1 MHMRMHVHVH
11 ICVQV
16 RPLRRPRQGRS
27 SALTVTTRCSARE
40 RRPAAGTTRTG
51 VASSAI
57 EHRSQQSHFRPHG
70 YARRRD
76 AREMTSLSTGHSVE
90 TRLVLERLRR
100 IVGGGGTRADALPR
114 GTDAR
119 GTARATAG
127 PLSSR
132 RKAQRGAWLPS
143 RRGAVCPDRTPPH
156 RISLEP
162 PLAILSVR
170 CGLVAWFAFGGVVSA
185 GRLLRMINWLVGE
198 MQSFVDVCVCV
209 LSYSIINGAPRS
221 APG

>member
-1 MHMRMHVHVH
+1 
-11 ICVQV
+11 
-16 RPLRRPRQGRS
+16 
-27 SALTVTTRCSARE
+27 
-40 RRPAAGTTRTG
+40 
-51 VASSAI
+51 
-57 EHRSQQSHFRPHG
+57 
-70 YARRRD
+70 
-76 AREMTSLSTGHSVE
+76 MTSLSTGHSVE

-162 PLAILSVR
+162 PLAIL

-198 MQSFVDVCVCV
+198 MQSFVDVCVCALIFNYKWSSTFSTRVIQQQPQRATPKAVLTQGQWPRSWLV
-209 LSYSIINGAPRS
+209 LSEKINLTLHAPS
-221 APG
+221 LGICVCTALATIHAHHLSGSFSSFCAE

>member
-1 MHMRMHVHVH
+1 
-11 ICVQV
+11 
-16 RPLRRPRQGRS
+16 
-27 SALTVTTRCSARE
+27 
-40 RRPAAGTTRTG
+40 
-51 VASSAI
+51 
-57 EHRSQQSHFRPHG
+57 
-70 YARRRD
+70 
-76 AREMTSLSTGHSVE
+76 MTSLSTGHSVE

-198 MQSFVDVCVCV
+198 MQSFVDVCVCALIFNYKWSSTFSTRV
-209 LSYSIINGAPRS
+209 IQQQPQRATPRPSCCPRINLTLHAPSVGICVCTALATIHAHHLSGSFSSFCAE
-221 APG
+221 